1 MADLP
6 ELRVDNPGG
15 EWLQGYVDSARK
27 TYLTAPE
34 GSASRNL
41 GSDGDA
47 KVTGYWRDASN
58 RLGIWNL
65 SPDLLKDIPG
75 AMGEENFRN
84 DSEKLRRLQKTIK
97 KSGYDPSQ
105 ATILIQVREDGK
117 PFIVEGNHRVAEG
130 LLSGRSTIP
139 VEIQYLRGGEVAEGL
154 LSPERLR
161 QANEPRPTDQS
172 KLPAV
177 IDAASVASQLARTQA
192 DDPRPKG
199 KGSVFRGVGSLMR
212 SRVFPLI
219 QAVQMGYKLLP
230 EDKQV
235 AGDVLDYLEKTKT
248 HELFGL
254 EKSGLEYFKDFL
266 GLSDSEPEEDSRLK
280 AFQELANLQRQE
292 PETAMVEARN
302 VLGGGVLSFA
312 IEHTG
317 DLTNR
322 MADKYDFFEGYG
334 YDVGNKVRK
343 VLSTLRNEYG
353 FEKEHRDNIRSNADY
368 DGISEKELQDAST
381 KALQKYADAHKK
393 LKVYNEPQKWARD
406 AAVALGEQRFGDAE
420 KLLSKLENLIKTD
433 PNSTLWDLPSGS
445 EMSESYREAA
455 GKFDPEYKAAGGF
468 VDKPLYEDA
477 RMIG

>member
-1 MADLP
+1 MADYLHP
-6 ELRVDNPGG
+6 NSIENKLGLGRVPSESQEGVLWRGMSGG
-15 EWLQGYVDSARK
+15 EYKNLLEQGFLESKGEYNIGESQKGLTIFSEDPRKAEMYAHDFAPRDFKASPESSAYVVGIKRPSDAV
-27 TYLTAPE
+27 PQQ
-34 GSASRNL
+34 GSAAGEL
-41 GSDGDA
+41 GVRGRIPVGNVV
-47 KVTGYWRDASN
+47 KVYRGN
-58 RLGIWNL
+58 V
-65 SPDLLKDIPG
+65 
-75 AMGEENFRN
+75 FRPK
-84 DSEKLRRLQKTIK
+84 SEKSRAVLDWQEVPVSDLRET
-97 KSGYDPSQ
+97 
-105 ATILIQVREDGK
+105 
-117 PFIVEGNHRVAEG
+117 
-130 LLSGRSTIP
+130 
-139 VEIQYLRGGEVAEGL
+139 
-154 LSPERLR
+154 
-161 QANEPRPTDQS
+161 RPTDKS

-177 IDAASVASQLARTQA
+177 IDAASAASQLARTQA